1 MTNRKRKFPN
11 IVTMEDTMAQELWDK
26 LRKKGYSDIR
36 INEIFRR
43 QLRMPI
49 EDRIGTYDANETII
63 NELFYMK
70 KELDEELKKRN
81 YPEKE
86 RIRILDKYIE
96 SYLDGDLF
104 LKEKAKL
111 LPSFDEVLKQ
121 VLEKEQIK

>member
-36 INEIFRR
+36 INEIFKR

-121 VLEKEQIK
+121 VLEKE

>member
-36 INEIFRR
+36 INEIFKR

-86 RIRILDKYIE
+86 RIKILDKYIE

-121 VLEKEQIK
+121 VLEKE